1 VVWLQ
6 DLERCHVVV
15 ALSSEDDIVP
25 SPAIRHYVARHYGLP
40 DHHDAAAAALARHA
54 PHGQDR
60 ERERGVS
67 SSLSSSLPSL
77 SSGLSWGRR
86 RGRWAGSAWAVLR
99 NPRRGR
105 RAWRTLFHRPSQA
118 AAREKAG
125 LPDARLIYWE
135 GLGHGAMLF
144 SLEAQH
150 RLIDAVDGQALARGL
165 VRWAKPEAEA
175 AAEAAVDAAAAA
187 APPLAAVQDQQQHR
201 SEASSEPFAP
211 EPATADA
218 AAAAAAATA
227 APLTP
232 LSPSKIRSS
241 ISGISS
247 RIKWRLPASPFPRRR
262 PVMAA

>member
-6 DLERCHVVV
+6 DLEHCHVVV

-40 DHHDAAAAALARHA
+40 DHDAAAAALSTAVGG
-54 PHGQDR
+54 PD
-60 ERERGVS
+60 RERGVS
-67 SSLSSSLPSL
+67 SLASSFSY

-86 RGRWAGSAWAVLR
+86 RGRWAGSAWAILR

-144 SLEAQH
+144 SLEAQN

-165 VRWAKPEAEA
+165 VRWDKPEAE
-175 AAEAAVDAAAAA
+175 VAAAAL
-187 APPLAAVQDQQQHR
+187 PEQQQLQPL
-201 SEASSEPFAP
+201 EALEALPASSEPSTH
-211 EPATADA
+211 EPAATADA
-218 AAAAAAATA
+218 AT
-227 APLTP
+227 PSTPP
-232 LSPSKIRSS
+232 LSPSKSS
-241 ISGISS
+241 SGINS
-247 RIKWRLPASPFPRRR
+247 RIKWRLPASPFRRRR